1 MLENNNEKIIDYKL
15 GDVTG
20 DGINDEVY
28 IMSCAFNKCLNR
40 HWLLIKEGNSGRVV
54 RYELEENNYNFEVHL
69 EPFRDPNKLD
79 IFIRSIGDCF
89 GAVLRGKFLLMRIMN

>member
-1 MLENNNEKIIDYKL
+1 MIETDKGKIIDYKL

-40 HWLLIKEGNSGRVV
+40 HWLVVKEGNSERIFK
-54 RYELEENNYNFEVHL
+54 YELTENNYNFELFLVK
-69 EPFRDPNKLD
+69 FRN
-79 IFIRSIGDCF
+79 
-89 GAVLRGKFLLMRIMN
+89 

>member
-28 IMSCAFNKCLNR
+28 IMSCAFNQCLNR
-40 HWLLIKEGNSGRVV
+40 HWLLI
-54 RYELEENNYNFEVHL
+54 
-69 EPFRDPNKLD
+69 
-79 IFIRSIGDCF
+79 
-89 GAVLRGKFLLMRIMN
+89 